1 MCVVYVFCVC
11 VMCVVCVLCVC
22 LYKVASDL
30 YDSEKR

>member
-1 MCVVYVFCVC
+1 VCVVYVFCVC